1 MRITKS
7 QLRKLIAESVR
18 SSLLMEGPS
27 ESEVMKQLGIKAS
40 THVIKFKLQKPGQ
53 GIKRVKDKLAAS
65 CKKKGKGSPI
75 FKTAKFDN
83 KVYIVCVME
92 KK

>member
-1 MRITKS
+1 MKLTRTE
-7 QLRKLIAESVR
+7 LRKLITESMR
-18 SSLLMEGPS
+18 SSLLMEGPP

-40 THVIKFKLQKPGQ
+40 THVIKFKPFRPGQ
-53 GIKRVKDKLAAS
+53 GIQQMKDKLAAS

-83 KVYIVCVME
+83 KIYVVCIME